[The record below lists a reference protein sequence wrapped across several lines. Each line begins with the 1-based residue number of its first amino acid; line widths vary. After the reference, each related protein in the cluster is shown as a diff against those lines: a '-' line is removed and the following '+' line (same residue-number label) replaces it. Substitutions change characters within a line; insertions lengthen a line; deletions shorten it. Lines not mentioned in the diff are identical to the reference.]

1 MAHKLATT
9 NDKPAM
15 MYTGE
20 VPWHQL
26 GTKLDQ
32 PPTARE
38 AIEAAG
44 LNYQVDL
51 VRIATLVGQPVDQRR
66 ATVRDDTHDVLG
78 IVGNSYVPVQNYQA
92 FGFLDAVVAE
102 GNLRYHTA
110 GALGKGERIWLLAE
124 LPNQIRIKQSDEAVD
139 KFLLLTNSHDGSSA
153 LRVYFTPI
161 RVVCQNTLNLAESK
175 SKGQGVSIRH
185 QGNLHAKIKEAQRVL
200 GLAHR
205 FYDDAEAKINFL
217 ANHYPTKAQAENYFK
232 LLYPDPACGDSTRT
246 NNIRTELMRLFEQG
260 IGHDQQAIRGTTWA
274 AYNAVTEWVDHHRPT
289 RNATPV
295 LRASNR
301 LKSAWFGSGAK
312 LKARAWETAL
322 ELATIS

>member
-1 MAHKLATT
+1 
-9 NDKPAM
+9 M

-44 LNYQVDL
+44 LNYEVNL

-66 ATVRDDTHDVLG
+66 ATVRDDTKEVLG
-78 IVGNSYVPVQNYQA
+78 VVGNSYIPVQNYQA

-110 GALGKGERIWLLAE
+110 GALGKGERIWLLAK
-124 LPNQIRIKQSDEAVD
+124 LPDQIRIKQSDETVD

-161 RVVCQNTLNLAESK
+161 RIVCQNTLNLAEKK
-175 SKGQGVSIRH
+175 SQGQGVCIRH
-185 QGNLHAKIKEAQRVL
+185 QGNLHAKIKEAQRML

-217 ANHYPTKAQAENYFK
+217 ANHYPKTLQVENYFR
-232 LLYPDPACGDSTRT
+232 LLYPDPGTGDSTRT
-246 NNIRTELMRLFEQG
+246 NNIRTELNRLFEQG
-260 IGHDQQAIRGTTWA
+260 IGHDQKAIRGTTWA

-289 RNATPV
+289 RNAAPED
-295 LRASNR
+295 RANNR
-301 LKSAWFGSGAK
+301 LKSAWFGSGAR
-312 LKARAWETAL
+312 LKAKAWDLAL
-322 ELATIS
+322 ELANNN